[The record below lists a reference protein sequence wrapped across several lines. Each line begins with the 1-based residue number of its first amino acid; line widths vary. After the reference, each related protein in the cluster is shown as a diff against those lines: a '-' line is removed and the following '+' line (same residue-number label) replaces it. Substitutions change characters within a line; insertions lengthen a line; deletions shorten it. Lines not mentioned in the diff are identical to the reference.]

1 MKYTL
6 KALRQKYELT
16 QKQAAMLIGV
26 SESTWV
32 NWEKRKTFPD
42 VPFIDRIEKTF
53 NVSYNDIIF
62 LTPITVK
69 PLKSE
74 QEV

>member
-26 SESTWV
+26 SESTWL

-62 LTPITVK
+62 LTPVTVK
-69 PLKSE
+69 PLKPK